1 MKVVANLALNQPL
14 FAMLR
19 KSLWVATALILSLGV
34 PAYAQSTQHP
44 LAQAFSTAMGRA
56 DVNGLTALLDD
67 EVELMQ
73 PGASGTYRKQVVSS
87 KLEDFLR
94 QNPPA
99 RFLLKHQGS
108 SADGQVYAIG
118 QLTTQS
124 GSSYKVLLRAKPAG
138 ANYRIFKID
147 LIQ

>member
-14 FAMLR
+14 FAMLQ
-19 KSLWVATALILSLGV
+19 KSLWVATALVLSLGA
-34 PAYAQSTQHP
+34 PAYAQSEQHP

-73 PGASGTYRKQVVSS
+73 PGVSGRYRKQVVSS
-87 KLEDFLR
+87 KLADFLR